1 MQPASD
7 APARYDEWLSCIF
20 GRTTEDSDPFGM
32 DWTFKAAPSDIA
44 ELMTS
49 TFVHSG
55 RDLADYSDRQ
65 VSIGL
70 QALLFGNFS
79 NFVHEVSEPTVSDP
93 LKVDVIES
101 MLPLY
106 RECLAQRSPPVLGHK
121 SESVGNPLEF
131 LTYMLWDVS
140 PFDVMAHRTTGGTDA
155 LLEVLTAALRLPNDA
170 CVESA
175 LHGLGHFPRSLRHR
189 ADTVIDQWLAEKPAV
204 RPELL
209 DYARAARTGCI
220 Q

>member
-1 MQPASD
+1 MQPASA
-7 APARYDEWLSCIF
+7 APARYDEWLSYIF

-32 DWTFKAAPSDIA
+32 DWIFKAAPSEVA

-55 RDLADYSDRQ
+55 RDLTAYSDRQ

-70 QALLFGNFS
+70 QALLFCNFS
-79 NFVHEVSEPTVSDP
+79 DLAHVVSGAGNAPHRVEVVKS
-93 LKVDVIES
+93 LF
-101 MLPLY
+101 PLY
-106 RECLAQRSPPVLGHK
+106 RDCLAKRCPPVLGHR
-121 SESVGNPLEF
+121 SESAGNPLEF

-140 PFDVMAHRTTGGTDA
+140 PFDVMAHRNKGGTDA
-155 LLEVLTAALRLPNDA
+155 LIDVLAATLRLPNDA

-175 LHGLGHFPRSLRHR
+175 LHGLGHFPTQLRPRSER
-189 ADTVIDQWLAEKPAV
+189 AIDAWLAERPAV
-204 RPELL
+204 RSELL
-209 DYARAARTGCI
+209 DYARAARMGRI

>member
-7 APARYDEWLSCIF
+7 APARYDEWLACIF

-32 DWTFKAAPSDIA
+32 DWIFETAPSGIA

-55 RDLADYSDRQ
+55 RDLAGYSDRQ

-70 QALLFGNFS
+70 QALLFCNFS
-79 NFVHEVSEPTVSDP
+79 NFAHEVSAPDVSDP
-93 LKVDVIES
+93 LKAGVIKS
-101 MLPLY
+101 LLPLY
-106 RECLAQRSPPVLGHK
+106 RDCLTQRSPPVLGHR

-140 PFDVMAHRTTGGTDA
+140 PFDVMAHRTKGGTDA
-155 LLEVLTAALRLPNDA
+155 LIEVLTATLGLPNDA

-189 ADTVIDQWLAEKPAV
+189 AGTVIDQWLAEKPAV
-204 RPELL
+204 RSELL
-209 DYARAARTGCI
+209 DYARAARTGSI

>member
-1 MQPASD
+1 MQPTSA
-7 APARYDEWLSCIF
+7 APERYDEWLSYIF
-20 GRTTEDSDPFGM
+20 GRTTEDSDPFRM
-32 DWTFKAAPSDIA
+32 DWIFNASPSDIA
-44 ELMTS
+44 ELMQC
-49 TFVHSG
+49 TFAQSG
-55 RDLADYSDRQ
+55 RDLTVYTDRQ

-70 QALLFGNFS
+70 QALLLCNFS
-79 NFVHEVSEPTVSDP
+79 DFAHAISGSTVSDQQRT
-93 LKVDVIES
+93 DIIRS

-106 RECLAQRSPPVLGHK
+106 RECLAKRCPPVLGHR
-121 SESVGNPLEF
+121 SESAGNPLEF

-140 PFDVMAHRTTGGTDA
+140 PFDVMAHRAKGGTDT
-155 LLEVLTAALRLPNDA
+155 LVDVLAATLRVNNEA

-189 ADTVIDQWLAEKPAV
+189 AEIEIDNWLAEGPAV
-204 RPELL
+204 RSELL

>member
-7 APARYDEWLSCIF
+7 APERYDEWLAYIF

-32 DWTFKAAPSDIA
+32 EWTFKAAPSDVA
-44 ELMTS
+44 ELMRH
-49 TFVHSG
+49 TFEHSG

-70 QALLFGNFS
+70 QALLFSHFS
-79 NFVHEVSEPTVSDP
+79 NFVHEISESTVSDP
-93 LKVDVIES
+93 LKVEVINS
-101 MLPLY
+101 LLPLY
-106 RECLAQRSPPVLGHK
+106 RDCLATRAPAVLGHK

-140 PFDVMAHRTTGGTDA
+140 PLDVMAHRTKGGTDA
-155 LLEVLTAALRLPNDA
+155 LIDVLAAALRLPNEA

-175 LHGLGHFPRSLRHR
+175 LHGLGHFPQRLSHR
-189 ADTVIDQWLAEKPAV
+189 ADTVIDQWLSEKPDG
-204 RPELL
+204 RSELL

>member
-1 MQPASD
+1 MLPPSAIPQ
-7 APARYDEWLSCIF
+7 RYDEWLSYIF

-32 DWTFKAAPSDIA
+32 DWIFKGAPSNVA
-44 ELMTS
+44 ELTRY
-49 TFVHSG
+49 TFEHSS
-55 RDLADYSDRQ
+55 RDLAVYSDRQ

-70 QALLFGNFS
+70 QALLFCNFS
-79 NFVHEVSEPTVSDP
+79 DFAHVISGPDVSDQ
-93 LKVDVIES
+93 LKADVIKS
-101 MLPLY
+101 LLPLY
-106 RECLAQRSPPVLGHK
+106 RDCLAMRSPPVLGHR

-140 PFDVMAHRTTGGTDA
+140 PLDVMAHRTKGGTDA
-155 LLEVLTAALRLPNDA
+155 LIDVLTAVLQLQNDA

-189 ADTVIDQWLAEKPAV
+189 ADSVIDDWLAEKPAG